1 MTNFGNLPF
10 EKLLAY
16 QEARKLLEAMREA
29 AIRDSRLRDQALRA
43 ATSVCLNISEGAGR
57 SGSADKARVYAIARG
72 ENCEAAA
79 ALDIALAAGLCRAEA
94 ARRGL
99 AHARAVH
106 ALLSGLMRRF
116 SQTTGIP

>member
-1 MTNFGNLPF
+1 MTNFGDLPF
-10 EKLLAY
+10 EKLIAY

-29 AIRDSRLRDQALRA
+29 AISDGRLRDQALRA

-57 SGSADKARVYAIARG
+57 AGSADKARIYAIARG

-79 ALDIALAAGLCRAEA
+79 ALDIALAGGVCLVQP

-99 AHARAVH
+99 IHARAGR
-106 ALLSGLMRRF
+106 AWLSRLMRSFLR
-116 SQTTGIP
+116 PP

>member
-29 AIRDSRLRDQALRA
+29 AITDSRLRDQALRA

-57 SGSADKARVYAIARG
+57 RASADKARVYAIARG
-72 ENCEAAA
+72 ENCEAGA
-79 ALDIALAAGLCRAEA
+79 ALDIALAAGTCKKEPAQ
-94 ARRGL
+94 RGVL
-99 AHARAVH
+99 HARAVH
-106 ALLSGLMRRF
+106 ALLSGLIRRF
-116 SQTTGIP
+116 AETCE

>member
-16 QEARKLLEAMREA
+16 QEARKLLDAVRES
-29 AIRDSRLRDQALRA
+29 AISEGRLRDQALRA

-57 SGSADKARVYAIARG
+57 AGSADKARVYAIARG

-79 ALDIALAAGLCRAEA
+79 PLDTAFPGGLCAAGP
-94 ARRGL
+94 ARRGVL
-99 AHARAVH
+99 HARAVH
-106 ALLSGLMRRF
+106 AFLSGLTRSF
-116 SQTTGIP
+116 G

>member
-29 AIRDSRLRDQALRA
+29 AITDSRLRDQALRA

-57 SGSADKARVYAIARG
+57 RASADKARVYAIARG

-79 ALDIALAAGLCRAEA
+79 ALDIAISGGLCLVEP
-94 ARRGL
+94 ARRGRI
-99 AHARAVH
+99 HARAVH
-106 ALLSGLMRRF
+106 ALLSGLIRRF
-116 SQTTGIP
+116 LRTAG

>member
-29 AIRDSRLRDQALRA
+29 GITDGRLRDQALRA

-57 SGSADKARVYAIARG
+57 AGSADKARVYAIARG

-79 ALDIALAAGLCRAEA
+79 ALDIALAAGTCKAEA
-94 ARRGL
+94 AQRGV
-99 AHARAVH
+99 R
-106 ALLSGLMRRF
+106 
-116 SQTTGIP
+116 

>member
-29 AIRDSRLRDQALRA
+29 AISDCRLRDQALRA

-57 SGSADKARVYAIARG
+57 KASADKARVYAIARG

-79 ALDIALAAGLCRAEA
+79 ALDIALAAGTCETAPASLPFPFPCPFPFLSLSAP
-94 ARRGL
+94 
-99 AHARAVH
+99 
-106 ALLSGLMRRF
+106 ALSEQHWG
-116 SQTTGIP
+116 